1 MIIGYLQT
9 ENGIQAIAINK
20 ANSEKVKEAIWLDLL
35 SPTRR
40 EEKLVEEILNLDVPT
55 KKEMAEIE
63 LSSRLYIED
72 EGIFMT
78 ATMVVKSESPQ
89 PKADPV
95 TFILLPTKLI
105 TVRYVE
111 PHAFEL
117 FIARLLRRNKKEYT
131 PERMLIG
138 LFESTVDRLA
148 DILEHVSHEFDQ
160 ISQTIFHQHSEDKEA
175 DHRINYKELLQHIGV
190 NGDLGTKARE
200 SLVSFSRVLSFLQ
213 QETEF
218 DTQLK
223 ARIRTISKDITALSD
238 YAGFISTKVNFLLDA
253 TLGLVSIDQN
263 NIIKI
268 FSVAAVVFLPPTLI
282 ASIYGMNFTHMPE
295 LAWRIG
301 YPIAIGMMMLSAWLP
316 YTYFKRQKWL

>member
-1 MIIGYLQT
+1 MIIGYVQT
-9 ENGIQAIAINK
+9 ENGIQALAINK
-20 ANSEKVKEAIWLDLL
+20 ANSEKVNDAIWLDML

-40 EEKLVEEILNLDVPT
+40 EEKLVEEILNLDIPT

-63 LSSRLYIED
+63 LSSRLYTED
-72 EGIFMT
+72 EAIFMT
-78 ATMVVKSESPQ
+78 ATMLVKSDSPQ
-89 PKADPV
+89 PKTDPV

-111 PHAFEL
+111 PHSFEL

-138 LFESTVDRLA
+138 LFESTTDRLA
-148 DILEHVSHEFDQ
+148 DILEHVSHKFDE
-160 ISQTIFHQHSEDKEA
+160 ISHRIFHQNQEA
-175 DHRINYKELLQHIGV
+175 DSDTRINYKEVLQHIGV

-200 SLVSFSRVLSFLQ
+200 SLVSFTRVLSFLQ
-213 QETEF
+213 QQTEF
-218 DTQLK
+218 DTSLK

-253 TLGLVSIDQN
+253 TLGMVNIDQN

-282 ASIYGMNFTHMPE
+282 ASIYGMNFHHMPE
-295 LAWRIG
+295 LSWAIG
-301 YPIAIGMMMLSAWLP
+301 YPIAIGMMILSAWLP
-316 YTYFKRQKWL
+316 YTYFKHQKWL